1 MVVVVSF
8 NLALPVYIMFAFSIA
23 CLDYVC
29 IKHCLCIH
37 NACICHTARSTTDT
51 VMISSISLHLIQST
65 LPSVLLKQCVDW
77 LELFMTQ
84 SEPLCFQFTKPGSCT
99 NTRVFLSAH
108 TDGQRE
114 DREEQLADFDKQR
127 IGLMGSRNQRSGGT
141 SMLKSSKVIPR

>member
-65 LPSVLLKQCVDW
+65 LPSVIFQGEILFNSW
-77 LELFMTQ
+77 LSVFSGDGAVYNPQIPIYSFDGRNVMTDQ
-84 SEPLCFQFTKPGSCT
+84 SW
-99 NTRVFLSAH
+99 
-108 TDGQRE
+108 
-114 DREEQLADFDKQR
+114 
-127 IGLMGSRNQRSGGT
+127 
-141 SMLKSSKVIPR
+141 